1 MNHEVNDIKP
11 SSLSHIVGQRS
22 VVDQVRVALDA
33 CFQDNRRMDHC
44 LLVGPPGLGKSALA
58 NIVAQEMA
66 TEFHEVLGQ
75 SIVTPADLNALLLLA
90 KEKSVIH
97 IDEAHELKKE
107 YQTCLYLAL
116 DQRKLLLPGGKNV
129 QSLPLNDFTLLLS
142 TTDEYCLLQ
151 PLRDRMRLVLRFT
164 ESNREPFNLT
174 RVTTR
179 DVTDFRSYLHREKKQ
194 AVASVNR
201 ALVLIRKFF
210 DWAVQQNAAP
220 MNPAKAV
227 KELRRQQL
235 APKGLDRAD
244 VRRLLREIELR
255 QDIRGSAIFHLLLYT
270 GCRVSDLVNLELSD
284 LMISERAGSVVFRHG
299 KGNKQRTVPLPLAAR
314 KAMQVYLETRPP
326 VAEGNVF
333 IGERGPIGSVRLG
346 ESTFRCL
353 PPARKH
359 RLGSILPAC
368 GSSAD

>member
-75 SIVTPADLNALLLLA
+75 SIVTP
-90 KEKSVIH
+90 
-97 IDEAHELKKE
+97 
-107 YQTCLYLAL
+107 
-116 DQRKLLLPGGKNV
+116 
-129 QSLPLNDFTLLLS
+129 
-142 TTDEYCLLQ
+142 
-151 PLRDRMRLVLRFT
+151 
-164 ESNREPFNLT
+164 
-174 RVTTR
+174 
-179 DVTDFRSYLHREKKQ
+179 
-194 AVASVNR
+194 
-201 ALVLIRKFF
+201 
-210 DWAVQQNAAP
+210 
-220 MNPAKAV
+220 
-227 KELRRQQL
+227 
-235 APKGLDRAD
+235 
-244 VRRLLREIELR
+244 
-255 QDIRGSAIFHLLLYT
+255 
-270 GCRVSDLVNLELSD
+270 
-284 LMISERAGSVVFRHG
+284 GSVVFRHG